1 MSKNILVI
9 HQGAV
14 GDVILSFPALRCL
27 KQEKNASVALLC
39 KDQVGRIAC
48 ELSVARTHLPI
59 ESACFAALFSRDMNA
74 AAKEFISLFDTVVL
88 ISFSDDMEDQIRKNN
103 GGQTY
108 RITPRPPAEE
118 ETHVAIHI
126 MKQMQEKGVLTDSK
140 DIAFHANCPVR
151 FSPSNVCT
159 SHIRHHALQTSK
171 WTSIHGVPIVK
182 HTESAQ
188 NENLLLIHP
197 GAGSQRKRWAVD
209 NFIALAGVM
218 RHMNGAKVVFL
229 LGPAESDL
237 QHFVKKRMEG
247 AFQIHQIEDLSEVMA
262 FLKAAR
268 CFIGN
273 DSGLAHLAAIMG
285 VPTVT
290 IFGPSSPKRWAPLGN
305 AVRVLRGAADCA
317 PCFETEKANCD
328 EPQCLS
334 GVSVDMVLD
343 AAKELT

>member
-48 ELSVARTHLPI
+48 ELSVVRTHLPI
-59 ESACFAALFSRDMNA
+59 ESACFASLFSRDMNP

-88 ISFSDDMEDQIRKNN
+88 ISFSDEMEDQIRKNN
-103 GGQTY
+103 GRQTY

-126 MKQMQEKGVLTDSK
+126 MNQMQEKGVLTDSK
-140 DIAFHANCPVR
+140 DIAFHANRP
-151 FSPSNVCT
+151 
-159 SHIRHHALQTSK
+159 
-171 WTSIHGVPIVK
+171 
-182 HTESAQ
+182 

-197 GAGSQRKRWAVD
+197 GAGSQRKRWALD
-209 NFIALAGVM
+209 NFIELAGAM

-343 AAKELT
+343 AAKELA

>member
-1 MSKNILVI
+1 M
-9 HQGAV
+9 

-27 KQEKNASVALLC
+27 KQEKNASVTLLC

-48 ELSVARTHLPI
+48 ELSVVRTHLPI
-59 ESACFAALFSRDMNA
+59 ESACFASLFSRDMNA

-88 ISFSDDMEDQIRKNN
+88 ISFSDEMEDQIRKNN
-103 GGQTY
+103 GRQTY

-140 DIAFHANCPVR
+140 DIAFHANCP
-151 FSPSNVCT
+151 
-159 SHIRHHALQTSK
+159 
-171 WTSIHGVPIVK
+171 
-182 HTESAQ
+182 

-197 GAGSQRKRWAVD
+197 GAGSQRKRWALD
-209 NFIALAGVM
+209 NFIELAGAM

-237 QHFVKKRMEG
+237 QPFVKKRMEG

-305 AVRVLRGAADCA
+305 AVRVLRGASDCA

-334 GVSVDMVLD
+334 GVSVDMVVD
-343 AAKELT
+343 AAKELA